1 MHRAPKPQD
10 TAARARTA
18 MRAEPSASATAAD
31 FESLARRGPLRPARS
46 AVALDA

>member
-10 TAARARTA
+10 AAVRARIA

-31 FESLARRGPLRPARS
+31 FESLARCGPLRPARGS
-46 AVALDA
+46 VALDA